1 MKDKIKKLLNSIPSD
16 IDDVIACDDETE
28 KNNKESECVIVDDEN
43 IGLEYKIKR
52 LFSIKK

>member
-1 MKDKIKKLLNSIPSD
+1 MKNKPKKLLNNITSD
-16 IDDVIACDDETE
+16 TDDVITCDETKE
-28 KNNKESECVIVDDEN
+28 NNKEPECVIVDDEN

>member
-1 MKDKIKKLLNSIPSD
+1 MKDKIKKLLNNIHSNTNN
-16 IDDVIACDDETE
+16 VVAYEKTE
-28 KNNKESECVIVDDEN
+28 KNNKEPECVIVDDEN